1 MKINF
6 YNHDSKKN
14 LTLDTEKSLI
24 MVYGK
29 NGNGKTTL
37 SRSPDLDAKYV
48 FNEDFI
54 YSNVY
59 NVSENG
65 AGQTSKTK
73 ENFSGLWIGEE
84 IVKVRKEISDI
95 IIERKRLE
103 EMLNGKMS
111 KIITYFQNNGIP
123 FNYQNKLKNLIDEN
137 FKYEIGKFDELIK
150 KYKSKYIF
158 ETDIK
163 DDSDFKNKVKFVK
176 ENSVHTMLLS
186 EIKKNDFI
194 SDLILKTNNNKI
206 TELNNI
212 ILDLNNHSE
221 LILKVEEIYSEKNIN
236 PIMSNKIEEWYKLHL
251 NRTSCMFCGNN
262 NITEAMS
269 EWKTV
274 LEDSYSKEKKIVI
287 NSITET
293 INICKSII
301 ENETFKNVDLELVQ
315 FLEYV
320 ECYLESK
327 VDEINNNKFNE
338 IVFNK
343 SIDKREII
351 EINSAIEKLINY
363 SLNRN
368 LDEISFIYN
377 ALNYLDRD
385 KINKMELSDKLMKEN
400 GNQIADSINNKFRQ
414 FGLDKSIKIDID
426 KRSIPHKF
434 IYSLKNHNGIN
445 ELSDGQKHKLALAI
459 FMNYLE
465 NQDLE
470 NKIIVIDDPVV
481 SLDICGYILFKQYLI
496 KELIENHFKKST
508 TLIIL
513 THDISYLYIQLS
525 NIFENEKMRNI
536 TSIYKL
542 SSSEIKEIHIDFIK
556 TDDITLFRNLLD
568 NLNNLSELKIINS
581 IFIKIFRIMIDLR
594 LRFTGQSFAD
604 NINIDK
610 LPCDATKIYK
620 LKKIN
625 RLLCEVGRKPNPSY
639 DEIYLAISKLYD
651 SSLILGFE
659 GFILEKHVKKVKQ
672 IIEENIDSEEVGDLF
687 EIIQSLKKFLE
698 SASDDEMKNYI
709 NHTRNSYSRNIIGL
723 GLEDFYEEKE
733 EN

>member
-6 YNHDSKKN
+6 YNHDSNKK
-14 LTLDTEKSLI
+14 LTLDTTKSLI

-37 SRSPDLDAKYV
+37 SRSSDLDVKYV

-59 NVSENG
+59 NISESG

-95 IIERKRLE
+95 VIERKRIE
-103 EMLNGKMS
+103 EMLNEKMS

-150 KYKSKYIF
+150 EYKSRYIF

-163 DDSDFKNKVKFVK
+163 DDNEFKNKVKFVK

-186 EIKKNDFI
+186 EIKKDDLI

-212 ILDLNNHSE
+212 ILDLNTHAE
-221 LILKVEEIYSEKNIN
+221 LILKVEKIYNEKNIN

-251 NRTSCMFCGNN
+251 NRTSCMFCGNS
-262 NITEAMS
+262 NISDTMR
-269 EWKTV
+269 EWKIV
-274 LEDSYSKEKKIVI
+274 LEDTYSKEKKIVV
-287 NSITET
+287 NSIDET
-293 INICKSII
+293 IKICKSII
-301 ENETFKNVDLELVQ
+301 KNEIFKNVDLELVQ
-315 FLEYV
+315 FLEYI

-338 IVFNK
+338 IVFDK
-343 SIDKREII
+343 SINKREIV

-368 LDEISFIYN
+368 LDEISFLYN
-377 ALNYLDRD
+377 TLNYLDKD
-385 KINKMELSDKLMKEN
+385 KANKMELSDKLMKEN
-400 GNQIADSINNKFRQ
+400 GSQIADSINNKFRQ

-465 NQDLE
+465 KQDLK

-496 KELIENHFKKST
+496 NELIKNHFKEST

-542 SSSEIKEIHIDFIK
+542 SSSEIKEIPIDFIK

-568 NLNNLSELKIINS
+568 NLNNLSELRIINS

-594 LRFTGQSFAD
+594 LRFSGQSFAD

-610 LPCDATKIYK
+610 LPYDATKINK

-625 RLLCEVGRKPNPSY
+625 SLLCEIGRKPSPSY
-639 DEIYLAISKLYD
+639 DEIYLAFSKLYD
-651 SSLILGFE
+651 ASLILGFE
-659 GFILEKHVKKVKQ
+659 GFILEKHIKIVKQ
-672 IIEENIDSEEVGDLF
+672 IIDENIDGEEVGDLF

-723 GLEDFYEEKE
+723 GLEDFYGEKE